1 MDKVPSEK
9 GPVFARD
16 EGRDCEMVNSGSS
29 WTEGVRRGPRCDERW
44 GGGCS
49 GEQRLHYWFVFL
61 TARLTCTY
69 SHLMHLTHL
78 TYTIQWLL
86 VSPQS
91 IASLSCQTCGGS
103 SQLTYRVCVH
113 VYVNLHVCPLVCVH
127 DGGRGIEPP
136 GRPDLPSSIVLVT
149 SV

>member
-1 MDKVPSEK
+1 MACTCTCTPHAMPGGEGPRSPWTRLHRRRA
-9 GPVFARD
+9 PVFARE
-16 EGRDCEMVNSGSS
+16 EGRDCGMVNSGSS
-29 WTEGVRRGPRCDERW
+29 WTEGVRRRPRCDERW

-78 TYTIQWLL
+78 TCTIQWLL

-103 SQLTYRVCVH
+103 SQLTYRVCVCAR
-113 VYVNLHVCPLVCVH
+113 VCECARVPTCVCA
-127 DGGRGIEPP
+127 
-136 GRPDLPSSIVLVT
+136 
-149 SV
+149 